1 MRACLLSWQAHFP
14 FLLLAPETVAS
25 FAADK
30 NKKSAPMPQST
41 ATENLGH
48 ISVPA
53 LLQYLRS
60 AESCGLSREKML
72 SEAAISA
79 DQLLDNNGRI
89 PGDSLQRLL
98 AYILPRC
105 GNPLFGLQTS
115 HYIQPGSY
123 SVMGYIA
130 MTSNTLAEAVARMPQ
145 YEKLVGDMG
154 VSTVEHEPGAIV
166 VRWNCRFTDPLTRRH
181 IIENV
186 LASWTSY
193 TRWMADAPELTPL
206 AVRFEHEAPADRS
219 LLKHYQ
225 HIFRCPVYFGQP
237 MSALLCSAQM
247 FEYPLRQPDVNL
259 RDTLEHHAQASL
271 AALKEKYSLSDQVR
285 SLLRAMLADGS
296 PRKEFVAE
304 QMGMNV
310 RTLHRKLADESSS
323 YQQILDDLRAELA
336 RKYLGQAH
344 LSVEEI
350 ARKLG
355 FTESRS
361 FIRYFKGY
369 TGLTPGEYRQSP
381 ERLEPAP
388 E

>member
-1 MRACLLSWQAHFP
+1 MSQP
-14 FLLLAPETVAS
+14 VA
-25 FAADK
+25 
-30 NKKSAPMPQST
+30 
-41 ATENLGH
+41 ENLGF

-53 LLQYLRS
+53 LQQYLRS
-60 AESCGLSREKML
+60 AEACGLVREKML
-72 SEAAISA
+72 DEADIPAEL
-79 DQLLDNNGRI
+79 LLDNNGRL
-89 PGDSLQRLL
+89 PGETLQRLL
-98 AYILPRC
+98 NYILPRC
-105 GNPLFGLQTS
+105 ANPLFGLQTS

-130 MTSNTLAEAVARMPQ
+130 MTSNTLAEAVMRMPQ

-154 VSTVEHEPGAIV
+154 VSSVEYEPGAIF
-166 VRWNCRFTDPLTRRH
+166 VRWNCRFSEPLVRRH

-186 LASWTSY
+186 IASWTTYS
-193 TRWMADAPELTPL
+193 RWMADNQELSPL
-206 AVRFEHEAPADRS
+206 AIRFEHDPPADRT

-225 HIFRCPVYFGQP
+225 SIFRCPVYFNQP
-237 MSALLCSAQM
+237 MTGVVISPHI
-247 FEYPLRQPDVNL
+247 FEYPLRSPDATL
-259 RDTLEHHAQASL
+259 RETLEQHAQATMAS
-271 AALKEKYSLSDQVR
+271 LKEKYSLADQVR
-285 SLLRAMLADGS
+285 SLLRAMLSDNS

-310 RTLHRKLADESSS
+310 RTLHRKLADENTS

-336 RKYLGQAH
+336 RKYLEQPL

-369 TGLTPGEYRQSP
+369 TGMTPGEFRQANP
-381 ERLEPAP
+381 KLADEAREAP
-388 E
+388 QT

>member
-1 MRACLLSWQAHFP
+1 MSQ
-14 FLLLAPETVAS
+14 
-25 FAADK
+25 
-30 NKKSAPMPQST
+30 SAP
-41 ATENLGH
+41 ENLGH

-53 LLQYLRS
+53 LQQYLRS
-60 AESCGLSREKML
+60 AEACGLAREKML
-72 SEAAISA
+72 LEAGISPE
-79 DQLLDNNGRI
+79 LLQDNNARL
-89 PGDSLQRLL
+89 DCDVLQRLL
-98 AYILPRC
+98 AWVLPRC
-105 GNPLFGLQTS
+105 NNPVFGLQTS

-154 VSTVEHEPGAIV
+154 TSVVEHEPGAII
-166 VRWNCRFTDPLTRRH
+166 VRWNCRFTEPLTRRH
-181 IIENV
+181 VVENV
-186 LASWTSY
+186 LASWTAY
-193 TRWMADAPELTPL
+193 TRWMADAEELAPL

-225 HIFRCPVYFGQP
+225 QIFRCPVYFNQP
-237 MSALLCSAQM
+237 MSALLCSPQM

-259 RDTLEHHAQASL
+259 RDTLEQHAQASL
-271 AALKEKYSLSDQVR
+271 AALKAKYSLADQVR

-310 RTLHRKLADESSS
+310 RTLHRKLTDENQS

-336 RKYLGQAH
+336 RKYLALPH
-344 LSVEEI
+344 LSVEDI

-369 TGLTPGEYRQSP
+369 TGLTPGEYRHGKGQGDESP
-381 ERLEPAP
+381 SE
-388 E
+388 

>member
-1 MRACLLSWQAHFP
+1 MQRAGRYLGRTRPLSYYPVGQLP
-14 FLLLAPETVAS
+14 TQ
-25 FAADK
+25 
-30 NKKSAPMPQST
+30 NKKNSPMSHSSSSD
-41 ATENLGH
+41 NLGH

-60 AESCGLSREKML
+60 AEACGLSRERML
-72 SEAAISA
+72 AEAGVSPE
-79 DQLLDNNGRI
+79 QLLDNNGRI
-89 PGDSLQRLL
+89 SGEALQRLL
-98 AYILPRC
+98 AWILPRC
-105 GNPLFGLQTS
+105 GNPVFGLQTS

-154 VSTVEHEPGAIV
+154 TSTIEHEPGAIV
-166 VRWNCRFTDPLTRRH
+166 VRWNCRFSDPLTRRH

-193 TRWMADAPELTPL
+193 TRWMADAPELSPL
-206 AVRFEHEAPADRS
+206 AVRFEHDAPADRS

-225 HIFRCPVYFGQP
+225 QIFRCPVYFNQP
-237 MSALLCSAQM
+237 MSALLSSPQI
-247 FEYPLRQPDVNL
+247 FEHPLRQPDVNL
-259 RDTLEHHAQASL
+259 RDTLEQHAQASL
-271 AALKEKYSLSDQVR
+271 AALKEKYSLADQVR
-285 SLLRAMLADGS
+285 SLLKAMLADGS

-310 RTLHRKLADESSS
+310 RTLHRKLTDENQS
-323 YQQILDDLRAELA
+323 YQQILDDLRSELA
-336 RKYLGQAH
+336 RKYLQQAH
-344 LSVEEI
+344 LSVEDI

-369 TGLTPGEYRQSP
+369 EGMTPGEYRQTALKQTDTP
-381 ERLEPAP
+381 
-388 E
+388 

>member
-1 MRACLLSWQAHFP
+1 MS
-14 FLLLAPETVAS
+14 T
-25 FAADK
+25 
-30 NKKSAPMPQST
+30 SAP
-41 ATENLGH
+41 ENLGF

-53 LLQYLRS
+53 LQQYVRS
-60 AESCGLSREKML
+60 AESCGLVRDTVL
-72 SEAAISA
+72 AEAGIQPE
-79 DQLLDNNGRI
+79 QLLDNNGRL
-89 PGDSLQRLL
+89 PGDVLQKLL
-98 AYILPRC
+98 NYVLPRC

-115 HYIQPGSY
+115 QFIQPGSY

-154 VSTVEHEPGAIV
+154 TSTVEFEPGVIV
-166 VRWNCRFTDPLTRRH
+166 VCWHCRFKEALVRRH

-186 LASWTSY
+186 LASWTTYS
-193 TRWMADAPELTPL
+193 RWMANAEELSPL
-206 AVRFEHEAPADRS
+206 AVRFEHDPPSDRS

-225 HIFRCPVYFGQP
+225 HIFRCPVYFNQP
-237 MSALLCSAQM
+237 VSGIVISPQL
-247 FEYPLRQPDVNL
+247 FEHPLRQPDVTL
-259 RDTLEHHAQASL
+259 RETLEHHAQTTL

-285 SLLRAMLADGS
+285 SLLRATLADAS

-310 RTLHRKLADESSS
+310 RTLHRKLTEEGQS
-323 YQQILDDLRAELA
+323 YQQILDDLRSELG
-336 RKYLGQAH
+336 RKYLLQSD

-369 TGLTPGEYRQSP
+369 AGKTPGEFRQSHAG
-381 ERLEPAP
+381 EK
-388 E
+388 

>member
-1 MRACLLSWQAHFP
+1 MSTP
-14 FLLLAPETVAS
+14 AP
-25 FAADK
+25 
-30 NKKSAPMPQST
+30 
-41 ATENLGH
+41 ENLGH

-53 LLQYLRS
+53 LQQYVRS
-60 AESCGLSREKML
+60 AESCGLVREKVL
-72 SEAAISA
+72 AEAGIQPE
-79 DQLLDNNGRI
+79 QLLDNNGRL
-89 PGDSLQRLL
+89 PGDVLQKLL
-98 AYILPRC
+98 NYVLPRC

-115 HYIQPGSY
+115 QFIQPGSY

-154 VSTVEHEPGAIV
+154 TSTVEYEPGAIV
-166 VRWNCRFTDPLTRRH
+166 VRWNCRFREPLVRRH

-186 LASWTSY
+186 LASWTTY
-193 TRWMADAPELTPL
+193 TRWMADSQELSPL
-206 AVRFEHEAPADRS
+206 AVRFEHDPPADRS

-225 HIFRCPVYFGQP
+225 HIFRCPVYFNQP
-237 MSALLCSAQM
+237 MSALIASPQI

-259 RDTLEHHAQASL
+259 RETLEQHAQATLS
-271 AALKEKYSLSDQVR
+271 ALKEKYSLADQVR
-285 SLLRAMLADGS
+285 ALLRATLADAS

-310 RTLHRKLADESSS
+310 RTLHRKLAEENQS
-323 YQQILDDLRAELA
+323 YQQILDDLRSELA
-336 RKYLGQAH
+336 RKYLLQSA
-344 LSVEEI
+344 LSVEDI

-369 TGLTPGEYRQSP
+369 TGMTPGEFRQAELP
-381 ERLEPAP
+381 R
-388 E
+388 

>member
-1 MRACLLSWQAHFP
+1 MSQP
-14 FLLLAPETVAS
+14 SP
-25 FAADK
+25 
-30 NKKSAPMPQST
+30 
-41 ATENLGH
+41 ENLGH

-53 LLQYLRS
+53 LQQYLRS
-60 AESCGLSREKML
+60 AEACGLSRDRML
-72 SEAAISA
+72 LEAGLSA
-79 DQLLDNNGRI
+79 ELLLDNNGRV
-89 PGDSLQRLL
+89 PGDVLQRLL
-98 AYILPRC
+98 SYILPRC

-206 AVRFEHEAPADRS
+206 AVRFEHDPPADRS
-219 LLKHYQ
+219 MLKHYQ
-225 HIFRCPVYFGQP
+225 HIFRCPIYFNQP
-237 MSALLCSAQM
+237 MSALLVSPQI

-259 RDTLEHHAQASL
+259 RETLEHHAQTSL
-271 AALKEKYSLSDQVR
+271 AALKEKYSLSDQVKA
-285 SLLRAMLADGS
+285 LLRAMLADGS

-310 RTLHRKLADESSS
+310 RTLHRKLADEGQS
-323 YQQILDDLRAELA
+323 YQQILDELRSELA
-336 RKYLGQAH
+336 CKYLQQPH
-344 LSVEEI
+344 LSVEDI

-361 FIRYFKGY
+361 FIRFFKGCN
-369 TGLTPGEYRQSP
+369 GLTPGEYRQTVASK
-381 ERLEPAP
+381 ASA
-388 E
+388 

>member
-1 MRACLLSWQAHFP
+1 MSTP
-14 FLLLAPETVAS
+14 AP
-25 FAADK
+25 
-30 NKKSAPMPQST
+30 
-41 ATENLGH
+41 ENLGH

-53 LLQYLRS
+53 LQQYVRS
-60 AESCGLSREKML
+60 AESCGLAREKVL
-72 SEAAISA
+72 AEAGIQPE
-79 DQLLDNNGRI
+79 QLLDNNGRL
-89 PGDSLQRLL
+89 PGDVLQKLL
-98 AYILPRC
+98 NYVLPRC

-115 HYIQPGSY
+115 QFIQPGSY

-154 VSTVEHEPGAIV
+154 TSTVEYEPGAIV
-166 VRWNCRFTDPLTRRH
+166 VRWNCRFREPLVRRH

-186 LASWTSY
+186 LASWTTY
-193 TRWMADAPELTPL
+193 TRWMADSQELSPL
-206 AVRFEHEAPADRS
+206 AVRFEHDPPADRS

-225 HIFRCPVYFGQP
+225 HIFRCPVYFNQP
-237 MSALLCSAQM
+237 MSALIASPQL

-259 RDTLEHHAQASL
+259 RETLEQHAQATLS
-271 AALKEKYSLSDQVR
+271 ALKEKYSLADQVR
-285 SLLRAMLADGS
+285 ALLRATLADAS

-310 RTLHRKLADESSS
+310 RTLHRKLAEENQS
-323 YQQILDDLRAELA
+323 YQQILDDLRSELA
-336 RKYLGQAH
+336 RKYLLQSA
-344 LSVEEI
+344 LSVEDI

-369 TGLTPGEYRQSP
+369 TGMTPGEFRQAELP
-381 ERLEPAP
+381 R
-388 E
+388 

>member
-1 MRACLLSWQAHFP
+1 MSQ
-14 FLLLAPETVAS
+14 
-25 FAADK
+25 
-30 NKKSAPMPQST
+30 SAP
-41 ATENLGH
+41 ENLGH

-53 LLQYLRS
+53 LQQYLRS
-60 AESCGLSREKML
+60 AEACGLAREKML
-72 SEAAISA
+72 IEAGIAA
-79 DQLLDNNGRI
+79 EMLQDNNARL
-89 PGDSLQRLL
+89 DCDVLQRLL
-98 AYILPRC
+98 AWVLPRC
-105 GNPLFGLQTS
+105 NNPVFGLQTS

-154 VSTVEHEPGAIV
+154 TSTLEHEPGAIV

-181 IIENV
+181 VIENV

-193 TRWMADAPELTPL
+193 TRWMADAQELTPL
-206 AVRFEHEAPADRS
+206 AVRFEHDPPADRT

-225 HIFRCPVYFGQP
+225 QIFRCPIYFNQP
-237 MSALLCSAQM
+237 MSALLCSPQI

-259 RDTLEHHAQASL
+259 RDTLEHHAQTSL
-271 AALKEKYSLSDQVR
+271 AALKAKYSLSDQVR

-310 RTLHRKLADESSS
+310 RTLHRKLADENSS

-336 RKYLGQAH
+336 RKYLGQSH
-344 LSVEEI
+344 LSVEDI

-369 TGLTPGEYRQSP
+369 TGLTPGEFRHG
-381 ERLEPAP
+381 EKEGGEGEEPAS

>member
-1 MRACLLSWQAHFP
+1 MTQP
-14 FLLLAPETVAS
+14 VA
-25 FAADK
+25 
-30 NKKSAPMPQST
+30 
-41 ATENLGH
+41 ENLGF

-53 LLQYLRS
+53 LQQYLRS
-60 AESCGLSREKML
+60 AEACGLVREKML
-72 SEAAISA
+72 AEAGIAA
-79 DQLLDNNGRI
+79 EQLLDNNGRL
-89 PGDSLQRLL
+89 PGEVLQRLL
-98 AYILPRC
+98 LYVLPRC
-105 GNPLFGLQTS
+105 ANPLFGLQTS

-130 MTSNTLAEAVARMPQ
+130 MTSNTLAEAVMRMPQ

-154 VSTVEHEPGAIV
+154 ISAVEHEPGAIV
-166 VRWNCRFTDPLTRRH
+166 VRWNCRFGESLVRRH

-193 TRWMADAPELTPL
+193 ARWMADAQELSPL

-225 HIFRCPVYFGQP
+225 SIFRCPVYFSQP
-237 MSALLCSAQM
+237 MSALLVSPQI
-247 FEYPLRQPDVNL
+247 FEYPLRQPDANL
-259 RDTLEHHAQASL
+259 RETLEQHAQATL
-271 AALKEKYSLSDQVR
+271 VALKEKYSLSDQVR
-285 SLLRAMLADGS
+285 ALLRAMLADNS

-304 QMGMNV
+304 QMGLNV
-310 RTLHRKLADESSS
+310 RTLHRKLADENTS

-336 RKYLGQAH
+336 RKYLQQSL
-344 LSVEEI
+344 LSVEEV

-369 TGLTPGEYRQSP
+369 TGMTPGEYRHSLK
-381 ERLEPAP
+381 EGGAEATA
-388 E
+388 

>member
-1 MRACLLSWQAHFP
+1 M
-14 FLLLAPETVAS
+14 T
-25 FAADK
+25 
-30 NKKSAPMPQST
+30 QST
-41 ATENLGH
+41 AAENLGH

-53 LLQYLRS
+53 LQQYVRS
-60 AESCGLSREKML
+60 AEACGLTREKIL
-72 SEAAISA
+72 AEAGVQAE
-79 DQLLDNNGRI
+79 QLLDNNGRL
-89 PGDSLQRLL
+89 PGDVLQRLL
-98 AYILPRC
+98 DYVLPRC

-154 VSTVEHEPGAIV
+154 TSTVEYEPGAIV
-166 VRWNCRFTDPLTRRH
+166 VRWNCRFSDPLTRRH
-181 IIENV
+181 IVENV

-193 TRWMADAPELTPL
+193 TRWMADAPDLTPL
-206 AVRFEHEAPADRS
+206 AVRFEHDPPADRS

-225 HIFRCPVYFGQP
+225 HIFRCPVYFNQP
-237 MSALLCSAQM
+237 MSGLLVSPQI

-259 RDTLEHHAQASL
+259 RETLEQHAQASL

-285 SLLRAMLADGS
+285 ALLRSMLADGS
-296 PRKEFVAE
+296 PRKEFVAD

-310 RTLHRKLADESSS
+310 RTLHRKLADEDQS

-336 RKYLGQAH
+336 RKYLQQQH

-369 TGLTPGEYRQSP
+369 AGMTPGEFRQSAAT
-381 ERLEPAP
+381 EEQGAAS
-388 E
+388 

>member
-1 MRACLLSWQAHFP
+1 MSL
-14 FLLLAPETVAS
+14 
-25 FAADK
+25 
-30 NKKSAPMPQST
+30 SAPP
-41 ATENLGH
+41 ENLGH

-53 LLQYLRS
+53 LQQYVRS
-60 AESCGLSREKML
+60 AEACGLVREKVL
-72 SEAAISA
+72 AEAGIQPE
-79 DQLLDNNGRI
+79 QLIDNNGRL
-89 PGDSLQRLL
+89 PGDVLQRLL
-98 AYILPRC
+98 QYVLPRC

-115 HYIQPGSY
+115 QFIQPGSY

-130 MTSNTLAEAVARMPQ
+130 MTSSTLAEAAMRMPQ

-154 VSTVEHEPGAIV
+154 TSTIEHEPGMIV
-166 VRWNCRFTDPLTRRH
+166 VRWNCRFREPQVRRH

-186 LASWTSY
+186 LASWTTY
-193 TRWMADAPELTPL
+193 TRWMADSPDLSPL
-206 AVRFEHEAPADRS
+206 AVRFEHEPPADRS

-225 HIFRCPVYFGQP
+225 HIFRCPVYFNQP
-237 MSALLCSAQM
+237 MSALVASPQM
-247 FEYPLRQPDVNL
+247 FEHPLRSPDANL
-259 RDTLEHHAQASL
+259 RETLEQHAQATL

-310 RTLHRKLADESSS
+310 RTLHRKLAEENQS
-323 YQQILDDLRAELA
+323 YQQILDDLRSELA
-336 RKYLGQAH
+336 RKYLAQSA
-344 LSVEEI
+344 LSVEDI

-369 TGLTPGEYRQSP
+369 TGMTPGEYRQVQPRS
-381 ERLEPAP
+381 
-388 E
+388 

>member
-1 MRACLLSWQAHFP
+1 MSNP
-14 FLLLAPETVAS
+14 
-25 FAADK
+25 
-30 NKKSAPMPQST
+30 SAL
-41 ATENLGH
+41 ENLGH

-53 LLQYLRS
+53 LQQYLRS
-60 AESCGLSREKML
+60 AEACGLSREKML
-72 SEAAISA
+72 VEAGISA
-79 DQLLDNNGRI
+79 EQLLDNNGRL
-89 PGDSLQRLL
+89 PGDVLQRLL
-98 AYILPRC
+98 NYILPRC

-130 MTSNTLAEAVARMPQ
+130 MTSNTLAEAVTRMPQ

-154 VSTVEHEPGAIV
+154 ISTVEHEPGAIV
-166 VRWNCRFTDPLTRRH
+166 VRWHCRFSDPLVRRH
-181 IIENV
+181 IVENV
-186 LASWTSY
+186 LASWTTYS
-193 TRWMADAPELTPL
+193 RWMADAHELSPL

-225 HIFRCPVYFGQP
+225 SIFRCPVYFGQP
-237 MSALLCSAQM
+237 MSAVVIPPQI
-247 FEYPLRQPDVNL
+247 FEYPLRSPDANL
-259 RDTLEHHAQASL
+259 RETLEQHAQSL
-271 AALKEKYSLSDQVR
+271 LVSLKEKYSLADQVR
-285 SLLRAMLADGS
+285 SLLRAMLADNS

-304 QMGMNV
+304 QMGLNV
-310 RTLHRKLADESSS
+310 RTLHRKLAEENTS

-336 RKYLGQAH
+336 RRYLQQSL

-369 TGLTPGEYRQSP
+369 TGMTPGEYRQALK
-381 ERLEPAP
+381 EGRLAGEATPG
-388 E
+388 

>member
-1 MRACLLSWQAHFP
+1 MSVP
-14 FLLLAPETVAS
+14 VP
-25 FAADK
+25 
-30 NKKSAPMPQST
+30 
-41 ATENLGH
+41 ENLGH

-53 LLQYLRS
+53 LQQYVRS
-60 AESCGLSREKML
+60 AEACGLSRETVL
-72 SEAAISA
+72 AETGIQPE
-79 DQLLDNNGRI
+79 QLIDNNGRL
-89 PGDSLQRLL
+89 PGEVLQKLL
-98 AYILPRC
+98 NYVLPRC

-115 HYIQPGSY
+115 QFIQPGSY

-154 VSTVEHEPGAIV
+154 ISTVEYEPGAIV
-166 VRWNCRFTDPLTRRH
+166 VRWNCCFREPLVRRH

-186 LASWTSY
+186 LASWTTY
-193 TRWMADAPELTPL
+193 VRWMADAEELSPL
-206 AVRFEHEAPADRS
+206 AVRFEHDPPADRS

-225 HIFRCPVYFGQP
+225 HIFRCPVYFNQP
-237 MSALLCSAQM
+237 MSALVASPQM

-259 RDTLEHHAQASL
+259 RETLEQHAQMTL

-285 SLLRAMLADGS
+285 ALLRATLADAS

-310 RTLHRKLADESSS
+310 RTLHRKLAEENQS
-323 YQQILDDLRAELA
+323 YQQILDDLRSELG
-336 RKYLGQAH
+336 RKYLLQSAF
-344 LSVEEI
+344 SVEDI

-369 TGLTPGEYRQSP
+369 TGMTPGEFRQSQ
-381 ERLEPAP
+381 ESQ
-388 E
+388 

>member
-1 MRACLLSWQAHFP
+1 MSQP
-14 FLLLAPETVAS
+14 SP
-25 FAADK
+25 
-30 NKKSAPMPQST
+30 
-41 ATENLGH
+41 ENLGH

-53 LLQYLRS
+53 LQQYLRS
-60 AESCGLSREKML
+60 AEACGLSRDRML
-72 SEAAISA
+72 QEAGLSA
-79 DQLLDNNGRI
+79 ELLLDNNGRV
-89 PGDSLQRLL
+89 PGDVLQRLL
-98 AYILPRC
+98 SYILPRC

-206 AVRFEHEAPADRS
+206 AVRFEHDPPADRS
-219 LLKHYQ
+219 MLKHYQ
-225 HIFRCPVYFGQP
+225 HIFRCPIYFNQP
-237 MSALLCSAQM
+237 MSALLCSPQI

-259 RDTLEHHAQASL
+259 RETLEHHAQTSL
-271 AALKEKYSLSDQVR
+271 AALKEKYSLSDQVKA
-285 SLLRAMLADGS
+285 LLRAMLADGS

-310 RTLHRKLADESSS
+310 RTLHRKLADEGQS
-323 YQQILDDLRAELA
+323 YQQILDGLRSELA
-336 RKYLGQAH
+336 CKYLQQPH
-344 LSVEEI
+344 LSVEDI

-361 FIRYFKGY
+361 FIRFFKGCN
-369 TGLTPGEYRQSP
+369 GLTPGEYRQSVSSK
-381 ERLEPAP
+381 ASV
-388 E
+388 

>member
-1 MRACLLSWQAHFP
+1 MSQ
-14 FLLLAPETVAS
+14 
-25 FAADK
+25 
-30 NKKSAPMPQST
+30 SA
-41 ATENLGH
+41 ENLGH

-60 AESCGLSREKML
+60 AEACGLSREKML
-72 SEAAISA
+72 AEAGIPA
-79 DQLLDNNGRI
+79 DILLDNNGRL
-89 PGDSLQRLL
+89 PGDVLQRLL
-98 AYILPRC
+98 SYVLPRC
-105 GNPLFGLQTS
+105 SNPLFGLQTS

-130 MTSNTLAEAVARMPQ
+130 MTSNTLAEAVSRVPQ

-154 VSTVEHEPGAIV
+154 VSAIEHEPGAIV
-166 VRWNCRFTDPLTRRH
+166 VRWNCRFSDPVVRRH

-193 TRWMADAPELTPL
+193 SRWMADAQELSPL
-206 AVRFEHEAPADRS
+206 CVRFEHEPPADRT
-219 LLKHYQ
+219 LLKQYQ
-225 HIFRCPVYFGQP
+225 QIFRCPVYFNQP
-237 MSALLCSAQM
+237 MSALLVSPQI
-247 FEYPLRQPDVNL
+247 FEFPLRQPDVNL
-259 RDTLEHHAQASL
+259 RETLEQHAQASL

-285 SLLRAMLADGS
+285 SLLRAMLADSS

-310 RTLHRKLADESSS
+310 RTLHRKLADENTS
-323 YQQILDDLRAELA
+323 YQLILDDLRAELA
-336 RKYLGQAH
+336 RKYLQQSA

-350 ARKLG
+350 ARRLG

-369 TGLTPGEYRQSP
+369 TGTTPGEFRQSMR
-381 ERLEPAP
+381 EEKTA
-388 E
+388 

>member
-1 MRACLLSWQAHFP
+1 MSQP
-14 FLLLAPETVAS
+14 AS
-25 FAADK
+25 
-30 NKKSAPMPQST
+30 
-41 ATENLGH
+41 TENLGH

-53 LLQYLRS
+53 LQQYLRS
-60 AESCGLSREKML
+60 AEACGLSREKML
-72 SEAAISA
+72 AESGISA
-79 DQLLDNNGRI
+79 EQLLDNNGRV
-89 PGDSLQRLL
+89 PGDALQRLL

-105 GNPLFGLQTS
+105 GNPVFGLQTS

-166 VRWNCRFTDPLTRRH
+166 VRWNCRFSDPLTRRH

-206 AVRFEHEAPADRS
+206 AVRFEHDPPADRT

-225 HIFRCPVYFGQP
+225 QIFRCPVYFNQP

-259 RDTLEHHAQASL
+259 RDTLEQHAQASL

-310 RTLHRKLADESSS
+310 RTLHRKLADEGQS

-336 RKYLGQAH
+336 RKYLSQSH
-344 LSVEEI
+344 LSVDDI
-350 ARKLG
+350 ARTLG

-369 TGLTPGEYRQSP
+369 VGVTPGEFRHGPQK
-381 ERLEPAP
+381 EPDTV
-388 E
+388 

>member
-1 MRACLLSWQAHFP
+1 MS
-14 FLLLAPETVAS
+14 
-25 FAADK
+25 
-30 NKKSAPMPQST
+30 QSHVP
-41 ATENLGH
+41 ENLGH

-60 AESCGLSREKML
+60 AEACGLAREKML
-72 SEAAISA
+72 LEAGITAE
-79 DQLLDNNGRI
+79 QLLDNNGRVS
-89 PGDSLQRLL
+89 GESLQSLL
-98 AYILPRC
+98 SWILPRC
-105 GNPLFGLQTS
+105 GNPVFGLQTS

-130 MTSNTLAEAVARMPQ
+130 MTSNTLAEAVSRMPQ

-154 VSTVEHEPGAIV
+154 VSTIEYEPGAIV
-166 VRWNCRFTDPLTRRH
+166 VRWNCRFSDPSTRRH

-193 TRWMADAPELTPL
+193 TRWMADAPDLTPL
-206 AVRFEHEAPADRS
+206 AVRFEHDAPADRS

-225 HIFRCPVYFGQP
+225 QVFRCPVYFNQP
-237 MSALLCSAQM
+237 MSALLCSPQI

-259 RDTLEHHAQASL
+259 RETLEHHAQASL

-310 RTLHRKLADESSS
+310 RTLHRKLTDENQS
-323 YQQILDDLRAELA
+323 YQQILDDLRSELA
-336 RKYLGQAH
+336 RKYLQQAH
-344 LSVEEI
+344 LSVEDI

-369 TGLTPGEYRQSP
+369 EGVTPGEFRQSAMKA
-381 ERLEPAP
+381 ETDQGIA
-388 E
+388 

>member
-1 MRACLLSWQAHFP
+1 MSTP
-14 FLLLAPETVAS
+14 AP
-25 FAADK
+25 
-30 NKKSAPMPQST
+30 
-41 ATENLGH
+41 ENLGH

-53 LLQYLRS
+53 LQQYVRS
-60 AESCGLSREKML
+60 AESCGLVREKVL
-72 SEAAISA
+72 AEAGIQPE
-79 DQLLDNNGRI
+79 QLLDNNGRL
-89 PGDSLQRLL
+89 PGDVLQKLL
-98 AYILPRC
+98 NYVLPRC

-115 HYIQPGSY
+115 QFIQPGSY

-154 VSTVEHEPGAIV
+154 TSTVEYEPGAIV
-166 VRWNCRFTDPLTRRH
+166 VRWNCRFREPLVRRH

-186 LASWTSY
+186 LASWTTY
-193 TRWMADAPELTPL
+193 TRWMADSQELSPL
-206 AVRFEHEAPADRS
+206 AVRFEHDPPADRS

-225 HIFRCPVYFGQP
+225 HIFRCPVYFNQP
-237 MSALLCSAQM
+237 MSALIASPQL

-259 RDTLEHHAQASL
+259 RETLEQHAQATLS
-271 AALKEKYSLSDQVR
+271 ALKEKYSLADQVR
-285 SLLRAMLADGS
+285 ALLRATLADAS

-310 RTLHRKLADESSS
+310 RTLHRKLAEENQA
-323 YQQILDDLRAELA
+323 YQQILDDLRSELA
-336 RKYLGQAH
+336 RKYLLQSA
-344 LSVEEI
+344 LSVEDI

-369 TGLTPGEYRQSP
+369 TGMTPGEFRQAELP
-381 ERLEPAP
+381 R
-388 E
+388 

>member
-1 MRACLLSWQAHFP
+1 MSQP
-14 FLLLAPETVAS
+14 AP
-25 FAADK
+25 
-30 NKKSAPMPQST
+30 
-41 ATENLGH
+41 ENLGH

-53 LLQYLRS
+53 LQQYLRS
-60 AESCGLSREKML
+60 AEACGLSREKML
-72 SEAAISA
+72 IEAGISSE
-79 DQLLDNNGRI
+79 LLQDNNARL
-89 PGDSLQRLL
+89 DCEVLQRLL
-98 AYILPRC
+98 AWVLPRC
-105 GNPLFGLQTS
+105 NNSVFGLQTS

-154 VSTVEHEPGAIV
+154 TSTLEHEPGAIV
-166 VRWNCRFTDPLTRRH
+166 VRWHCRFSDPQTRRH
-181 IIENV
+181 VIENV
-186 LASWTSY
+186 LASWTAY
-193 TRWMADAPELTPL
+193 TRWMADAEELVPL
-206 AVRFEHEAPADRS
+206 AVRFEHDPPADRS

-225 HIFRCPVYFGQP
+225 QIFRCPVYFNQP
-237 MSALLCSAQM
+237 MSALLCSPQI

-259 RDTLEHHAQASL
+259 RDTLEHHAQVSL
-271 AALKEKYSLSDQVR
+271 AALKTRYSLTDQVR
-285 SLLRAMLADGS
+285 SLLRAMLADAS

-310 RTLHRKLADESSS
+310 RTLHRKLADENQS

-336 RKYLGQAH
+336 RKYLAQAH
-344 LSVEEI
+344 LSVEDI

-369 TGLTPGEYRQSP
+369 TGLTPGEYRHGKGQVDDDS
-381 ERLEPAP
+381 AA
-388 E
+388 